1 MVHYPILLAII
12 LALILPLKFMGAR
25 IKLLNKNVSLAI
37 GKFRILAGLAFV
49 LLIMNPSVGSAK
61 DISGLTNVF
70 PKITFQLDIQSSSPS
85 GLNALLHSNNL
96 GIDTIKP
103 KKDTVVIKKI
113 KEELKTQLIKTSEL
127 LGRIEDPS
135 VTNFHSWRYAF
146 MQSALPIKNQHVYY
160 QNYNVAFNDFYM
172 GVGDNMAIGVGYAL
186 PFFAYVNPKISL
198 QLNKKPSLFGHAIAA
213 TNTTV
218 FGFFTQSENQKWGN
232 NLQVLYTLGNDFRN
246 ATIGL
251 GYLTSSEI
259 DGSSLMTNIGA
270 SWAVNS
276 NFYVVGEVWLNN
288 RERNIQGKY
297 MTFEQATTGGWVPA
311 PVINYNEMLKRNTL
325 FTSIQFR
332 LIGLKSRANAWS
344 FGVSSYWEYGDRF
357 ERPVFD
363 YEGVETTY
371 TAGPGNKFLF
381 LPSFTYTRKLGNRTV
396 SNL

>member
-1 MVHYPILLAII
+1 MGVHRNLLKKYFGFAMWKFRFFTA
-12 LALILPLKFMGAR
+12 ALILLST
-25 IKLLNKNVSLAI
+25 V
-37 GKFRILAGLAFV
+37 
-49 LLIMNPSVGSAK
+49 NPSEGVAK
-61 DISGLTNVF
+61 EISGL
-70 PKITFQLDIQSSSPS
+70 SSAFSKFYTSRDGRIPYPC
-85 GLNALLHSNNL
+85 GLNGLQYSNNIGL
-96 GIDTIKP
+96 DTVKP
-103 KKDTVVIKKI
+103 KKDTIVIKKI

-135 VTNFHSWRYAF
+135 ITNFHSWRYAF

-172 GVGDNMAIGVGYAL
+172 GVGENMAIGVGYAL
-186 PFFAYVNPKISL
+186 PFFAYINPKISL

-288 RERNIQGKY
+288 RDRNVQGKY
-297 MTFEQATTGGWVPA
+297 MTFEQAVTGEWVPA
-311 PVINYNEMLKRNTL
+311 PVVNYNEMLKRNTL

-363 YEGVETTY
+363 YLGVETTY

-396 SNL
+396 STL

>member
-1 MVHYPILLAII
+1 MGVNSKLLDRKHILALRKYPILAAVTSLLSMLNPMTGYAIEI
-12 LALILPLKFMGAR
+12 PAATHDTFLPNKSLIFSQA
-25 IKLLNKNVSLAI
+25 
-37 GKFRILAGLAFV
+37 
-49 LLIMNPSVGSAK
+49 
-61 DISGLTNVF
+61 SGLVKEYNRF
-70 PKITFQLDIQSSSPS
+70 DIN
-85 GLNALLHSNNL
+85 GL
-96 GIDTIKP
+96 GIDTLKP

-172 GVGDNMAIGVGYAL
+172 GIGDNVAIGVGYAL
-186 PFFAYVNPKISL
+186 PFFAYVNPKLSL
-198 QLNKKPSLFGHAIAA
+198 PLNKKPSLFGHTIAA

-218 FGFFTQSENQKWGN
+218 FGFFTQSDNRKWGN
-232 NLQVLYTLGNDFRN
+232 NLQLLYTLGNDFRN

-297 MTFEQATTGGWVPA
+297 MTFEQAATGEWVPA
-311 PVINYNEMLKRNTL
+311 PVVNYNLGPMRGVSVYL
-325 FTSIQFR
+325 
-332 LIGLKSRANAWS
+332 LIGNTAINLNDPFLIIWVLKPLTLQVQEINSC
-344 FGVSSYWEYGDRF
+344 FYLV
-357 ERPVFD
+357 
-363 YEGVETTY
+363 
-371 TAGPGNKFLF
+371 
-381 LPSFTYTRKLGNRTV
+381 LPIPEN
-396 SNL
+396 